1 MSAMETNSPIKKEHE
16 KVEKKSFSQVKIQG
30 PDFTSENKI
39 GKKISKIF
47 QTSQGF

>member
-1 MSAMETNSPIKKEHE
+1 MSAMETNNPIKKEHE

-39 GKKISKIF
+39 SREENF
-47 QTSQGF
+47 